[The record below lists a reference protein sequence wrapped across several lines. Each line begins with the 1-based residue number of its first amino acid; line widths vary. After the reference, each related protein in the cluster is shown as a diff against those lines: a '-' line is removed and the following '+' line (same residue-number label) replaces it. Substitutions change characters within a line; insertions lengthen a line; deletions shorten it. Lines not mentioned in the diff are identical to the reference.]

1 MIGCNYKILEIPNI
15 TGCSSFQ
22 INHPSFIYSFLF
34 AIIVNW
40 IAACCV
46 DCISFARG
54 GSSFSKRF
62 ASLII
67 FIWLSLYSPFN
78 LLGGHNSLTK
88 RVLISLYW
96 IQIIISLYF
105 KTEMLRKVLTT
116 NDMLV
121 KCFIKT
127 FELMLVRYKTL

>member
-1 MIGCNYKILEIPNI
+1 MQLRNTWDSQHYWLI
-15 TGCSSFQ
+15 SSFQ
-22 INHPSFIYSFLF
+22 INHRSFIYSFLF

-96 IQIIISLYF
+96 IQIIASLYI
-105 KTEMLRKVLTT
+105 KTNNSKRLKLYYV
-116 NDMLV
+116 LV
-121 KCFIKT
+121 KCFQKT
-127 FELMLVRYKTL
+127 FDLILVRYKTL